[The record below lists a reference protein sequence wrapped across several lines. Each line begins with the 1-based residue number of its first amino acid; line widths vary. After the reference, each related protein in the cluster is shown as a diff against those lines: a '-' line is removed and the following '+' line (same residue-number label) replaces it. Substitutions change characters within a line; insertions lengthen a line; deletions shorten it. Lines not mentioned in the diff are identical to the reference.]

1 MELFEMVRQTIS
13 RQIFQHLGVELQ
25 HIPSRR
31 DAWMPFPSRR
41 DAWMPLKSG
50 SGHVGLAF
58 A

>member
-1 MELFEMVRQTIS
+1 MELFEVFRQTVG

-31 DAWMPFPSRR
+31 DAWR
-41 DAWMPLKSG
+41 PLKSG
-50 SGHVGLAF
+50 PGHVGLAF